1 MSTNLN
7 DSYLLHTEQYL
18 LHDEIR
24 RRMRWVLMFVTVFA
38 AFLFITYT
46 TGRDGA
52 VHVPEGSMLIS
63 NTTTQEG
70 QPSATVA
77 DEQTGTVVPTRVA
90 VVLWDEQNN
99 ANTVPISLGE
109 PSQLCQNSG
118 SHNNEVCLSGTIA
131 EPVFKPAQG
140 EPWASLGT

>member
-1 MSTNLN
+1 
-7 DSYLLHTEQYL
+7 
-18 LHDEIR
+18 
-24 RRMRWVLMFVTVFA
+24 
-38 AFLFITYT
+38 
-46 TGRDGA
+46 
-52 VHVPEGSMLIS
+52 MLIS

-118 SHNNEVCLSGTIA
+118 SHSNEVCLSGTIA